1 MILRGT
7 LKAGESS
14 TQLRGGNKFVRC
26 EYVKG
31 TMGGKSP
38 FFVLHSMK
46 YGKKYIIFMR
56 KTSGGALTGTELF
69 PRNAI
74 SLTWSKNGALTCRWS
89 LLAKKYKKRKS

>member
-1 MILRGT
+1 MILRGK
-7 LKAGESS
+7 LKDTESS

-31 TMGGKSP
+31 GMGKSP

-56 KTSGGALTGTELF
+56 KTKGGALTGTELF

-74 SLTWSKNGALTCRWS
+74 SLTWSVDGNLTCRWS
-89 LLAKKYKKRKS
+89 LLAKKFKKKK